1 MIAIAM
7 EIPAKRS
14 LLALDFF
21 LTYIATRIPA
31 KRSLACGF
39 IPDLYCHHEIA
50 NQICSPST
58 NPVFQLVGNRFFSP
72 L

>member
-1 MIAIAM
+1 M
-7 EIPAKRS
+7 
-14 LLALDFF
+14 DFF

-50 NQICSPST
+50 NQICASDLQP
-58 NPVFQLVGNRFFSP
+58 
-72 L
+72 